1 MSDHK
6 QPGKRIALGKG
17 LSSLLGGEPSPAN
30 PMLHKASEVSGAVS
44 FIECDSICANPNQ
57 PRKLFDE
64 KDLRELAASIEQDGV
79 LQPIIIRKH
88 QGPTPY
94 IIVAGE
100 RRWRASKLAGKE
112 KIPAIIKDGTEEE
125 LMRLALIEN
134 IQRADLNSIE
144 EAQAFQSL
152 MDDFGLTQE
161 QCSKKVG
168 KSRSSIANSLRL
180 LTLPLGFQDDLME
193 GLLTTGHA
201 KALLG
206 ITDSGRQ
213 KEIRDWVVQ
222 NSLSVR
228 ETEQLISG
236 EKTEGAKTV
245 SPSSSSKAK
254 SNAKQVT
261 DPDLLRVIDN
271 MRTKLQTKV
280 KIVGSPTRGKIEI
293 AYFSLADLE
302 RVTELIQNA

>member
-17 LSSLLGGEPSPAN
+17 LSSLLGGDPSSAN
-30 PMLHKASEVSGAVS
+30 PMLRKASEVSTAVS
-44 FIECDSICANPNQ
+44 FISCDDICANPNQ

-64 KDLRELAASIEQDGV
+64 AELRDLAASIEQDGV
-79 LQPIIIRKH
+79 LQPIIVRKH
-88 QGPTPY
+88 TGPAPY

-112 KIPAIIKDGTEEE
+112 KIPAILKDGTEEE

-152 MDDFGLTQE
+152 IDDFGLTQE

-168 KSRSSIANSLRL
+168 KSRSSITNSLRL
-180 LTLPLGFQDDLME
+180 LSLPLNLQDDLME
-193 GLLTTGHA
+193 GLISTGHA

-206 ITDSGRQ
+206 VSDKARQ

-236 EKTEGAKTV
+236 DKAPGAEDKTKV
-245 SPSSSSKAK
+245 SGTKQA
-254 SNAKQVT
+254 SNKQVT
-261 DPDLLRVIDN
+261 DPNLLRVIDN

-302 RVTELIQNA
+302 RVTELIQKA

>member
-1 MSDHK
+1 MSDQK

-17 LSSLLGGEPSPAN
+17 LSSLLGGEPSPVN
-30 PMLHKASEVSGAVS
+30 PMLHKASEVSSAVS
-44 FIECDSICANPNQ
+44 FVDCDDVCPNPNQ

-64 KDLRELAASIEQDGV
+64 NELRDLAASIEQDGV

-88 QGPTPY
+88 NGPTPY

-112 KIPAIIKDGTEEE
+112 KIPAILKDGTEEE
-125 LMRLALIEN
+125 LMRIALIEN
-134 IQRADLNSIE
+134 IQRADLNAIE

-152 MDDFGLTQE
+152 IDDFGLTQE

-168 KSRSSIANSLRL
+168 KSRSSVANALRL
-180 LTLPLGFQDDLME
+180 LTLPLMLQDDLME
-193 GLLTTGHA
+193 GVLTTGHA

-206 ITDSGRQ
+206 VTDKSRQ
-213 KEIRDWVVQ
+213 KEIRDWVIQ

-236 EKTEGAKTV
+236 KQDTATKKQKEAPAKAGA
-245 SPSSSSKAK
+245 S
-254 SNAKQVT
+254 KQVT
-261 DPDLLRVIDN
+261 DPNLLRVIDN

-302 RVTELIQNA
+302 RVTELIQKA